1 METKDEPLSH
11 LPPVRISLFQKNKS
25 LSLPD
30 ADLPSII
37 PPVVVVILGL
47 QNHCTAGDAANCNP
61 TGRLCGS
68 CSRLLVS
75 HRAPPGPWEH
85 DFKRSSSARCAGSRL
100 TVDTGD
106 TGGVSSRK
114 VRQEPGQG
122 HALQRDNEGERLAS
136 REVSQ
141 RCVRLQSRSWLCPW
155 LIAQLIAYQS

>member
-11 LPPVRISLFQKNKS
+11 LPPVSISLLQENKP

-47 QNHCTAGDAANCNP
+47 QNHCTAGDAANCSP

-68 CSRLLVS
+68 CSGLLVS

-100 TVDTGD
+100 DTGD

-114 VRQEPGQG
+114 MRQEPGQG
-122 HALQRDNEGERLAS
+122 HALQRENVGEGFTF

-141 RCVRLQSRSWLCPW
+141 RGVQLQSRSWLCPW
-155 LIAQLIAYQS
+155 LIAQLTEYQS

>member
-1 METKDEPLSH
+1 MEKKDESVSH
-11 LPPVRISLFQKNKS
+11 LPPVSISLFQENKP
-25 LSLPD
+25 LSLPY
-30 ADLPSII
+30 ADLSSII

-47 QNHCTAGDAANCNP
+47 QNHCTAGDATNCNP

-68 CSRLLVS
+68 CNRLLVS

-106 TGGVSSRK
+106 TGGVSRRK

-122 HALQRDNEGERLAS
+122 HALQRDNEGERLAF

-141 RCVRLQSRSWLCPW
+141 RRVQLQSRSWLCPW
-155 LIAQLIAYQS
+155 LIAQLFAYHS

>member
-1 METKDEPLSH
+1 M
-11 LPPVRISLFQKNKS
+11 
-25 LSLPD
+25 
-30 ADLPSII
+30 
-37 PPVVVVILGL
+37 
-47 QNHCTAGDAANCNP
+47 
-61 TGRLCGS
+61 
-68 CSRLLVS
+68 
-75 HRAPPGPWEH
+75 
-85 DFKRSSSARCAGSRL
+85 
-100 TVDTGD
+100 DTGD